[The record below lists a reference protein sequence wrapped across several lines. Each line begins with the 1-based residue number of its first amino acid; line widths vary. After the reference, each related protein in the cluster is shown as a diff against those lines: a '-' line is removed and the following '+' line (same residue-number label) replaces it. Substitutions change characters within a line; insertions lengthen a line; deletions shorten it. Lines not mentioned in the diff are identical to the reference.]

1 MPHYVPISAHHG
13 WGFDDL
19 LEKVW
24 QYAGMIRIYTKP
36 RGQIPDYNSPVICHM
51 ETRTVEDFCNKIHKG
66 LIKQFKYS
74 WVWGSSCKHQPQ
86 RVGKDHE
93 LADEDVVQIV
103 KRS

>member
-36 RGQIPDYNSPVICHM
+36 RGCVPDYGEPVI
-51 ETRTVEDFCNKIHKG
+51 
-66 LIKQFKYS
+66 L
-74 WVWGSSCKHQPQ
+74 
-86 RVGKDHE
+86 
-93 LADEDVVQIV
+93 
-103 KRS
+103 